1 MPSIIQ
7 QKTMVIPRETQPVTG
22 VLFCQCFKLQFH
34 LVEHLEKRFKHGS
47 L

>member
-7 QKTMVIPRETQPVTG
+7 QKTMIIPRETQPVTG
-22 VLFCQCFKLQFH
+22 VLFRQCFKLQFH